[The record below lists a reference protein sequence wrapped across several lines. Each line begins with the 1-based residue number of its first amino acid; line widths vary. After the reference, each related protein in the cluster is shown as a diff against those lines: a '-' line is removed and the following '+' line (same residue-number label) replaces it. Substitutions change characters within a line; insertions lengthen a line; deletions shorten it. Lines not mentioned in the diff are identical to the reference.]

1 MSCQLKCT
9 NLPGQEVAFTNCAY
23 VSVAQHAALGKLSS
37 SPGPVRCAI
46 KNLILNVEGD
56 KRVEDG
62 TIGLNKIQRACAS
75 IRTDETITVSIT
87 SPNGIAV
94 AGVAEFEVSTFL
106 KSDKVTLKES
116 DCDEGFKKSFSQHVM
131 CENQE
136 LALQQGGVLVRYRM
150 IRILPLQ
157 LGDGKVQ
164 PGKVSKALLT
174 AQTEFSFVANESSS
188 NIQIQPKKPVQRHIF
203 RPDFNFEEL
212 GIGGLDKE
220 FADIFRRAFASRIFP
235 ANVIQELGI
244 HHVRGML
251 LYGPPGT
258 GKTLIAR
265 QIGKALQARP
275 PKLVNGP
282 EILNKFVGQS
292 EENIRNLFKEAED
305 EQKKKGDNSQLHII
319 IFDEIDA
326 ICKQRGTTSS
336 GTGVNDSIVNQLLS
350 KIDGVDSLNNIL
362 LIGMTNRLDML
373 DEAILRPGRLE
384 VHIEV
389 GLPDESGRVQILN
402 IHTQKMRQA
411 GRLGNDVSI
420 QELATQTKNF
430 SGAEIEGLVRSAAS
444 WAFNRNV
451 DVKNLQ
457 KPMNSDN
464 VKVLREDFEFALS
477 EIKPAFGVQENEFE
491 ACYSNGIISF
501 GKEFEHLRE
510 NLLVLARQAQESVQT
525 PMVTILLH
533 GPPGSGKTA
542 LAAHIASRSD
552 FPFMKM
558 ITPENFVGHSETA
571 KALLI
576 AKVFDDAYKSTK
588 SLIVLDNIERLIDF
602 SPVGPRYGNTI
613 MQALLVLVKKAPPK
627 QGRRLMVIGTTSE
640 FHFFQE
646 CGFVSSF
653 QANFGVPLVS
663 SATHLKAVL
672 GARHRE
678 RGDFPPEEI
687 DLITRSIMD
696 PIGIKQLLLVAD
708 MAAEYCKP
716 EKVKC
721 ASFLACLKDC
731 GHQ

>member
-1 MSCQLKCT
+1 MRPSPSRSHVGSFPHL
-9 NLPGQEVAFTNCAY
+9 
-23 VSVAQHAALGKLSS
+23 LSHHT
-37 SPGPVRCAI
+37 PPA
-46 KNLILNVEGD
+46 
-56 KRVEDG
+56 
-62 TIGLNKIQRACAS
+62 
-75 IRTDETITVSIT
+75 
-87 SPNGIAV
+87 PNGIAV

-373 DEAILRPGRLE
+373 DEAILRPGRFL
-384 VHIEV
+384 IY
-389 GLPDESGRVQILN
+389 
-402 IHTQKMRQA
+402 IHKKC
-411 GRLGNDVSI
+411 GKL
-420 QELATQTKNF
+420 
-430 SGAEIEGLVRSAAS
+430 EGLETMCQFRS
-444 WAFNRNV
+444 
-451 DVKNLQ
+451 L
-457 KPMNSDN
+457 
-464 VKVLREDFEFALS
+464 
-477 EIKPAFGVQENEFE
+477 
-491 ACYSNGIISF
+491 
-501 GKEFEHLRE
+501 
-510 NLLVLARQAQESVQT
+510 
-525 PMVTILLH
+525 
-533 GPPGSGKTA
+533 
-542 LAAHIASRSD
+542 
-552 FPFMKM
+552 
-558 ITPENFVGHSETA
+558 
-571 KALLI
+571 
-576 AKVFDDAYKSTK
+576 
-588 SLIVLDNIERLIDF
+588 
-602 SPVGPRYGNTI
+602 
-613 MQALLVLVKKAPPK
+613 
-627 QGRRLMVIGTTSE
+627 
-640 FHFFQE
+640 
-646 CGFVSSF
+646 
-653 QANFGVPLVS
+653 
-663 SATHLKAVL
+663 HLKRKTFLGLKLRVSL
-672 GARHRE
+672 GALHR
-678 RGDFPPEEI
+678 GP
-687 DLITRSIMD
+687 LTGTLM
-696 PIGIKQLLLVAD
+696 
-708 MAAEYCKP
+708 
-716 EKVKC
+716 
-721 ASFLACLKDC
+721 LKTSKSR
-731 GHQ
+731 